1 VSPYLG
7 LVLAYL
13 AGSIPAAYIAG
24 KLTKGIDL
32 RQHGSGNLGA
42 TNVYR
47 VLGAKIAVA
56 VLLFDAA
63 KGALPV
69 LYFPRLLDPSVA
81 TAAGATWWSIA
92 FGIAA
97 IAGHVRPVFL
107 LWNGGGKGVATAS
120 GVFGALAPAAIGV
133 TLVVWFLVLVLSG
146 YMSLASLAG
155 AAVLPIAIAVLRGIR
170 SPLFAVSIV
179 VAAFVFWTHR
189 SNIARLRRGD
199 EPRFGRKQPPPPS
212 PSNGESGG
220 LDGPGVS

>member
-24 KLTKGIDL
+24 KVTRGIDL

-47 VLGAKIAVA
+47 VLGAKVAVV

-63 KGALPV
+63 KGAVPV
-69 LYFPRLLDPSVA
+69 LWFPRLV
-81 TAAGATWWSIA
+81 AAGASQPDPLWAIA

-97 IAGHVRPVFL
+97 IIGHVRPVFL
-107 LWNGGGKGVATAS
+107 LWKGGGKGVATAS
-120 GVFGALAPAAIGV
+120 GVFGALAPAAIGI
-133 TLVVWFLVLVLSG
+133 TLLVWLAVLLMSG

-155 AAVLPIAIAVLRGIR
+155 ATVLPIAIAIIAGVR
-170 SPLFAVSIV
+170 SPLFGVSV
-179 VAAFVFWTHR
+179 LVAAFVFWTHR
-189 SNIARLRRGD
+189 ANIGRLRRG
-199 EPRFGRKQPPPPS
+199 EESRFGRRTPPPS
-212 PSNGESGG
+212 PSGN
-220 LDGPGVS
+220 DP

>member
-7 LVLAYL
+7 LVLAYV

-24 KLTKGIDL
+24 KVTRGIDL

-47 VLGAKIAVA
+47 VLGAKVAVV

-63 KGALPV
+63 KGAVPV
-69 LYFPRLLDPSVA
+69 LWFPRLIAPPVSD
-81 TAAGATWWSIA
+81 AGTLTLWAIG

-97 IAGHVRPVFL
+97 IIGHVRPVFL
-107 LWNGGGKGVATAS
+107 LWKGGGKGVATAS
-120 GVFGALAPAAIGV
+120 GVFGALAPAAIAV
-133 TLVVWFLVLVLSG
+133 TLLVWLGVLVISG

-155 AAVLPIAIAVLRGIR
+155 AVVLPVAIAVMRGLR

-189 SNIARLRRGD
+189 SNIGRLRRGE
-199 EPRFGRKQPPPPS
+199 EPRFGRKTPP
-212 PSNGESGG
+212 
-220 LDGPGVS
+220 LR

>member
-7 LVLAYL
+7 LVLAYV

-24 KLTKGIDL
+24 RVTKGIDL

-47 VLGAKIAVA
+47 VLGAKTAVV

-69 LYFPRLLDPSVA
+69 LYLPRLLAPGMLA
-81 TAAGATWWSIA
+81 PGEATWWAIA

-107 LWNGGGKGVATAS
+107 LWKGGGKGVATAS
-120 GVFGALAPAAIGV
+120 GVFGALAPAAIGI
-133 TLVVWFLVLVLSG
+133 TLVVWFAVLVTSG

-155 AAVLPIAIAVLRGIR
+155 AAALPIAIAVLRGVR
-170 SPLFAVSIV
+170 SPLFAVSIA
-179 VAAFVFWTHR
+179 VALFVFWTHR
-189 SNIARLRRGD
+189 SNIGRLKRGE
-199 EPRFGRKQPPPPS
+199 EPRFGRKQPPT
-212 PSNGESGG
+212 E
-220 LDGPGVS
+220 

>member
-24 KLTKGIDL
+24 KVTRGIDL

-47 VLGAKIAVA
+47 VLGAKVAVA

-63 KGALPV
+63 KGAVPV
-69 LYFPRLLDPSVA
+69 LWFPRLIAPRVSDPSA
-81 TAAGATWWSIA
+81 LTLWAIA

-97 IAGHVRPVFL
+97 IVGHVRPIFL
-107 LWNGGGKGVATAS
+107 LWKGGGKGVATAS
-120 GVFGALAPAAIGV
+120 GVFGALAPAAIGIV
-133 TLVVWFLVLVLSG
+133 LLVWLGVLVVSG

-155 AAVLPIAIAVLRGIR
+155 AAVLPVAIAVMGGLR
-170 SPLFAVSIV
+170 SPLFAVSLV

-189 SNIARLRRGD
+189 TNIGRLRRGE
-199 EPRFGRKQPPPPS
+199 EPRFGRKTPPPQ
-212 PSNGESGG
+212 
-220 LDGPGVS
+220 